1 MKPYKNRPKIIKG
14 NGGIKTSNVVATFGL
29 PEVNVYPNNR
39 WGDIARSQGLETARN
54 WRKVK
59 EGTTKGINDFGAAT
73 ASTLR
78 EVASYTP
85 IIGDVQD
92 TTDVMVNIQNKDYI
106 NAGLAG
112 IGFLPF
118 IGNPL
123 RRIIDY
129 KNLKKFVDK
138 YNYTYPKV
146 SPMLMFSDKLDKYV
160 KHFADRHNTFIRGTH
175 RPDIANIT
183 PNIPEGGSN
192 LKSWES
198 GIYTSNSFDTARGY
212 AGNDGGIVLLKRPY
226 TEGKTLS
233 ETLKNADDFSVT
245 LEPSSA
251 HQIPNTML
259 KGLYNIPKVPYKYKG
274 EGFLSK
280 GIEGDRFRK
289 VFQEI
294 SHKYDLS
301 DRNEYYRAMQEAKVA
316 MNKKHNTNIPLN
328 NEVRLGMVGN
338 KSTNQPYYRHYIFVS
353 EPNTKANLEILETLP
368 SLGGGT
374 KAHTGK
380 SSMQLSRKYK
390 TGGQTLF

>member
-1 MKPYKNRPKIIKG
+1 MKLNIKKLENGDKIP
-14 NGGIKTSNVVATFGL
+14 TFGL
-29 PEVNVYPNNR
+29 PEINVYPNNR
-39 WGDIARSQGLETARN
+39 WGDIARKQGLQTARN

-59 EGTTKGINDFGAAT
+59 EGTTKGINDFGTST
-73 ASTLR
+73 ASILK
-78 EVASYTP
+78 EISSYAP
-85 IIGDVQD
+85 IIGDAQD
-92 TTDVMVNIQNKDYI
+92 ATDVITSIQNKDYI

-146 SPMLMFSDKLDKYV
+146 SPVLMFSDKLDKYV

-175 RPDIANIT
+175 NPEVANIA
-183 PNIPEGGSN
+183 PNIPEGGTN
-192 LKSWES
+192 LKNWES

-212 AGNDGGIVLLKRPY
+212 AGNDGSIVLLRRPY
-226 TEGKTLS
+226 QEGKTLS
-233 ETLKNADDFSVT
+233 ETLRNADDFSVT
-245 LEPSSA
+245 LEPGSVYRTS
-251 HQIPNTML
+251 NTML
-259 KGLYNIPKVPYKYKG
+259 KGLYNIPKVPYNYKG
-274 EGFLSK
+274 EGFLSS

-294 SHKYDLS
+294 SDKYNLL
-301 DRNEYYRAMQEAKVA
+301 DRNEYYRAMQEAKAA
-316 MNKKHNTNIPLN
+316 MNKKYNTNIPLN
-328 NEVRLGMVGN
+328 NEVRLGTVGN
-338 KSTNQPYYRHYIFVS
+338 KSTNQPYYRHYIFVT

-390 TGGQTLF
+390 TGGRILF